1 MIGSGLVLNA
11 YAGNGMGI
19 SYRSPWAGSQPHF
32 LLPPRGMGF
41 AISCVRFHFHVVVI
55 FCRNNMLESGRII
68 HYNDS

>member
-32 LLPPRGMGF
+32 LLPRAVWALRFPVC
-41 AISCVRFHFHVVVI
+41 ASIS
-55 FCRNNMLESGRII
+55 M
-68 HYNDS
+68 